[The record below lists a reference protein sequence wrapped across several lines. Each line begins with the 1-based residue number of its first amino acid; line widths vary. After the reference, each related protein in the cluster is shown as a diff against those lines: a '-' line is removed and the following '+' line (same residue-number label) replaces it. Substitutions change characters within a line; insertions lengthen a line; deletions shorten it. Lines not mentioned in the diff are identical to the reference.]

1 MSSFRKVVVAFLLAA
16 SAAVIAGG
24 LLAEETAPPTPPQ
37 APNLTITQT
46 NLGLWMIGAMV
57 ANDGIYS
64 PDRRH
69 VACSLPAEDG
79 RYVMLD
85 GVEGK
90 HYESIGVSCFSPDSK
105 HLACG
110 AQSGDKHFVV
120 IDGKEGKQ
128 YDYIGRAS
136 LIFGPDSAH
145 VAYSGMS
152 VRSGDPWC
160 VVADG
165 VEGNWY
171 PVVGRLVYSPDSKR
185 LAYIT
190 GQKMGGMSHPLVP
203 EGSGFIV
210 VDGKDIRQFDSAGAV
225 TFSPDSA
232 HWACGIRVGNS
243 SLVVMDGVDGKPYD
257 WTSEP
262 VFSPDSKHMA
272 YIAASG
278 RKSCVVQDGVEGKW
292 YDKVGPGALGMVTT
306 GGNSDS
312 LIFSPDS
319 QHFAYSAQDEEGFF
333 VVQDGVEGK
342 KYNVHQKLG
351 PAPIVTPVFSPDSK
365 HVVYSMNNADNTS
378 FVVLDGVEQAA
389 KYSDIKALTFSPD
402 SSRLAYWA
410 NTPEGWCVVVDGAEG
425 KKHHDWAFAGIL
437 TPKGTNGGI
446 TIAFTPDSK
455 HIIYFAEIPGEAIFK
470 FSMAVVDGVEHA
482 ECGEISGLTI
492 APDSKHIAYRA
503 LGRNGEFWVLDG
515 QDVALPN
522 LKAITELVFDS
533 PTKCHGIMNGNT
545 AFLIEIEFAP

>member
-24 LLAEETAPPTPPQ
+24 LLAEETAPPAPPE

-90 HYESIGVSCFSPDSK
+90 HYQRIGVACFSPDSK

-110 AQSGDKHFVV
+110 AQSGDKHFIVV
-120 IDGKEGKQ
+120 DGKEYKE
-128 YDYIGRAS
+128 YDGLGGVLFS
-136 LIFGPDSAH
+136 PDSAH

-152 VRSGDPWC
+152 VRSGEPWC
-160 VVADG
+160 IVADG

-190 GQKMGGMSHPLVP
+190 GQKMGGMSLPHVP
-203 EGSGFIV
+203 EGSGVIV
-210 VDGKDIRQFDSAGAV
+210 VDGKEMRQFDSAGAV

-243 SLVVMDGVDGKPYD
+243 SLVVMDGVDGRPYD

-292 YDKVGPGALGMVTT
+292 YDKVGPKIGQWLVVSG
-306 GGNSDS
+306 DS
-312 LIFSPDS
+312 SALIFSPDS

-342 KYNVHQKLG
+342 KHKGDVRPDHVR
-351 PAPIVTPVFSPDSK
+351 IISTPVFSPDSK
-365 HVVYSMNNADNTS
+365 HVAYSMSEADNTC
-378 FVVLDGVEQAA
+378 VIVLDGVEQAA
-389 KYSDIKALTFSPD
+389 KYSGIKALTFSPD

-425 KKHHDWAFAGIL
+425 KKYRDCAFAGIL

-455 HIIYFAEIPGEAIFK
+455 RVIYFVKIPGQYGFNL
-470 FSMAVVDGVEHA
+470 SMAVVDGVEHA

-492 APDSKHIAYRA
+492 TSDSKHIAYRA

-515 QDVALPN
+515 QEVALPN

-533 PTKCHGIMNGNT
+533 PTKCHGIANGNT
-545 AFLIEIEFAP
+545 AFLIEIEIAP